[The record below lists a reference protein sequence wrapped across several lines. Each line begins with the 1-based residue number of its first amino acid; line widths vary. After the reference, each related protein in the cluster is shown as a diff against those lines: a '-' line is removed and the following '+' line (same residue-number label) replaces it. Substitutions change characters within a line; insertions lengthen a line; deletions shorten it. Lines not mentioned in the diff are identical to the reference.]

1 MVHADW
7 ASPETR
13 TGPRELTRRE
23 VLVLEL
29 GHVGLPHPRWPHTH
43 LSETEQ
49 DKLFN
54 FVLMRPWLFS
64 IVAVIGM
71 LKYNQF
77 LLILNAVIF
86 QLNLDI

>member
-1 MVHADW
+1 MVHADC
-7 ASPETR
+7 ASPEAR

-29 GHVGLPHPRWPHTH
+29 GHVGLPHPRRPHAH

-49 DKLFN
+49 DKLLN